1 MPTYT
6 GTSGADVFSAPD
18 NQDWI
23 ITGLGGAD
31 ILAGAGGNDSISGD
45 VGNDTLS
52 GGDGNDSF
60 LIGAGHGF
68 DSIDGGLG
76 YDVLKALTDNVTMGI
91 SSLSGIE
98 EITANGF
105 SGVTVSGD
113 ASDNVFDF
121 STVLLTGIGQILGGS
136 GNDTIIGNALA
147 ANVINGGS
155 GNDIMVGGAADDI
168 FYVSKNAGFD
178 SFDGGLGND
187 AIIAAEEGTK
197 ISFGAITNVETISGA
212 AFFSTQIIGTSADD
226 LMDFSAITLQNIAD
240 IDGGDGNDTMKGN
253 AGDNILSGGDGD
265 DIIDGGA
272 GNDTLAGGKGHD
284 VLNGGAGDDSFMI
297 SGGADI
303 YKGGSGYDALY
314 ATQNG
319 ATLQLDKGLLSGIEE
334 ISANGFFGVTISAA
348 NAAGST
354 IDLRRIFVA
363 DDDFASING
372 GNGADTIF
380 GSKTYDYIFAGLGD
394 DIVNGFLGD
403 DELHGGGGLDNLM
416 GGNGYDVLFGDA
428 GNDILNGGAQDDIL
442 WGGAGDDMFI
452 AGANSGYD
460 EYHGESGI
468 DTLVAEV
475 GQKIIRAT
483 KIDGI
488 ETVAWDGSRLATI
501 QGGFGGEIFDF
512 TSVNLVGI
520 SGIKGGDGN
529 DIIHGSSL
537 GDVLNGEV
545 GVDTLSGGLGDDIVT
560 GDADFD
566 FLTGGLGNDVFRD
579 TAVGL
584 NGDTITDFTAGDA
597 IQIINAKDFTKV
609 VLRYTD
615 DGSGLAGT
623 LHVDGVGG
631 LAGGGIDIHLIGA
644 YANTTFQVTSDGAN
658 GALIL
663 I

>member
-6 GTSGADVFSAPD
+6 GTSGADTFAAPD

-23 ITGLGGAD
+23 VAGLGGAD
-31 ILAGAGGNDSISGD
+31 VLSGAGGNDSISGD
-45 VGNDTLS
+45 AGNDTLS

-60 LIGAGHGF
+60 LIGTGHGF
-68 DSIDGGLG
+68 DSIDGGIG
-76 YDVLKALTDNVTMGI
+76 YDAIKALTDNVTIGI
-91 SSLSGIE
+91 KMLSGIE
-98 EITANGF
+98 EISANGYV
-105 SGVTVSGD
+105 GVTISGD
-113 ASDNVFDF
+113 SSDNVFDF
-121 STVLLTGIGQILGGS
+121 TNVVLTGIGQILGGG
-136 GNDTIIGNALA
+136 GNDTIIGNALV
-147 ANVINGGS
+147 ANVINGGT

-187 AIIAAEEGTK
+187 MIVAAEEGAR

-226 LMDFSAITLQNIAD
+226 LMDFSTITLQNIAD

-253 AGDNILSGGDGD
+253 AGDNVLSGGDGD

-272 GNDTLAGGKGHD
+272 GNDTLAGGKGSD

-297 SGGADI
+297 SGGPDV
-303 YKGGSGYDALY
+303 YKGGSGYDVLY
-314 ATQNG
+314 AAQNG
-319 ATLQLDKGLLSGIEE
+319 ATLQVDKGLLNGIEE
-334 ISANGFFGVTISAA
+334 ISANGFVAMTISAA

-354 IDLRRIFVA
+354 IDLRRIFIA
-363 DDDFASING
+363 DDDIAAIKG

-380 GSKTYDYIFAGLGD
+380 GSLTYDYIFAGLGD
-394 DIVNGFLGD
+394 DTVNGFLGD
-403 DELHGGGGLDNLM
+403 DEIHGGGGHDTIM
-416 GGNGYDVLFGDA
+416 GGNGYDVIFGDA

-442 WGGAGDDMFI
+442 WGGSGDDMFI
-452 AGANSGYD
+452 AGANSGFD
-460 EYHGESGI
+460 EYHGENGI
-468 DTLVAEV
+468 DTLVAEA
-475 GQKIIRAT
+475 GQKLIRAT

-488 ETVAWDGSRLATI
+488 ETISWDGSRLVTI
-501 QGGFGGEIFDF
+501 QGGFGDEFFDF
-512 TSVNLVGI
+512 ATVTLVGV
-520 SGIKGGDGN
+520 SAIKGGFGN

-537 GDVLNGEV
+537 GDVINGEV
-545 GVDTLSGGLGDDIVT
+545 GVDTLSGGLGDDTIT

-566 FLTGGLGNDVFRD
+566 FLTGGLGNDIFRD
-579 TAVGL
+579 TAVSL

-597 IQIINAKDFTKV
+597 IQIINAKDFSKV
-609 VLRYTD
+609 VLSYTD

-644 YANTTFQVTSDGAN
+644 YANATFQVTSDGAN

>member
-6 GTSGADVFSAPD
+6 GTSGADIFSAPD

-23 ITGLGGAD
+23 ITGLGGSD
-31 ILAGAGGNDSISGD
+31 TLAGAGGNDSISGD
-45 VGNDTLS
+45 MGNDTLS

-91 SSLSGIE
+91 STLSGIE
-98 EITANGF
+98 EISANGF
-105 SGVTVSGD
+105 SGVAISGD
-113 ASDNVFDF
+113 ATDNVFDF
-121 STVLLTGIGQILGGS
+121 SSVLLTGIGQILGGG

-155 GNDIMVGGAADDI
+155 GNDNMVGGAADDI

-212 AFFSTQIIGTSADD
+212 TFFSTQIIGTSADD
-226 LMDFSAITLQNIAD
+226 LMDFSAITLHNIAD
-240 IDGGDGNDTMKGN
+240 VDGGNGNDTMIGN

-265 DIIDGGA
+265 DVIDGGA

-284 VLNGGAGDDSFMI
+284 TLNGGAGNDSFMI
-297 SGGADI
+297 SGGADL

-314 ATQNG
+314 ASQNG
-319 ATLQLDKGLLSGIEE
+319 ANLQIDQGLLNGIEE
-334 ISANGFFGVTISAA
+334 ISANGFLGMTISAA
-348 NAAGST
+348 NAAGSR
-354 IDLRRIFVA
+354 IDLRRIYIA
-363 DDDFASING
+363 DDDIASING

-380 GSKTYDYIFAGLGD
+380 GSKTYDYIFGGLGND
-394 DIVNGFLGD
+394 TINGFLGD
-403 DELHGGGGLDNLM
+403 DEIHGGGGLDDLM
-416 GGNGYDVLFGDA
+416 GGNGYDVLYGDA
-428 GNDILNGGAQDDIL
+428 GNDVLNGGAQDDIL
-442 WGGAGDDMFI
+442 WGGAGDDILI
-452 AGANSGYD
+452 ASMGPGYD
-460 EYHGESGI
+460 EYHGDNGI

-475 GQKIIRAT
+475 GQKNINFS

-488 ETVAWDGSRLATI
+488 ETISWDGTRLATI
-501 QGGFGGEIFDF
+501 QGGFGNEVLDL

-520 SGIKGGDGN
+520 AAIKGGVGN
-529 DIIHGSSL
+529 DTITGSAL
-537 GDVLNGEV
+537 GDVINGEV
-545 GVDTLSGGLGDDIVT
+545 GTDTLSGGMGDDVLT

-609 VLRYTD
+609 VLSYTD

-631 LAGGGIDIHLIGA
+631 LAGGGIDIHMIGA
-644 YANTTFQVTSDGAN
+644 YSNATFQVTSDGAN

>member
-6 GTSGADVFSAPD
+6 GTSGADTFAATD

-23 ITGLGGAD
+23 IAGLGGAD
-31 ILAGAGGNDSISGD
+31 VLSGSGGNDSLSGD
-45 VGNDTLS
+45 AGNDMLS
-52 GGDGNDSF
+52 GGDGDDSF

-68 DSIDGGLG
+68 DSIDGGIG
-76 YDVLKALTDNVTMGI
+76 YDAIKALTDNVTIGVKT
-91 SSLSGIE
+91 LSDIE
-98 EITANGF
+98 EISANGYA
-105 SGVTVSGD
+105 GVTVSGD
-113 ASDNVFDF
+113 SSDNVFDF
-121 STVLLTGIGQILGGS
+121 SNVLLTGIGQILGGG

-147 ANVINGGS
+147 ANVIDGGT

-178 SFDGGLGND
+178 SFDGSLGND
-187 AIIAAEEGTK
+187 MIVAAEEGAK
-197 ISFGAITNVETISGA
+197 ISFGAITHVETISGA
-212 AFFSTQIIGTSADD
+212 AFFSTQIIGTTADD
-226 LMDFSAITLQNIAD
+226 LMDFSTITLQNIANVD
-240 IDGGDGNDTMKGN
+240 AGDGNDTMIGT
-253 AGDNILSGGDGD
+253 ATDNTLSGGDGD

-272 GNDTLAGGKGHD
+272 GNDTLSGGKGHD
-284 VLNGGAGDDSFMI
+284 VLNGGSGDDSFTI
-297 SGGADI
+297 SGGADV

-314 ATQNG
+314 AAQNG
-319 ATLQLDKGLLSGIEE
+319 ANLQLDTGVLNGIEE
-334 ISANGFFGVTISAA
+334 ISANGFVGMTISAA

-354 IDLRRIFVA
+354 IDLRRIFIT
-363 DDDFASING
+363 DDDIASING

-394 DIVNGFLGD
+394 DTVNGFLGD
-403 DELHGGGGLDNLM
+403 DEIHGGGGHDTIM
-416 GGNGYDVLFGDA
+416 GGNGYDVIFGDA
-428 GNDILNGGAQDDIL
+428 GNDILNGGAQDDII
-442 WGGAGDDMFI
+442 WGGSGDDMFI

-460 EYHGESGI
+460 EYHGENGI
-468 DTLVAEV
+468 DTLVAEA

-488 ETVAWDGSRLATI
+488 ETISWDGSKLVTI
-501 QGGFGGEIFDF
+501 QGGFGDEIFDF
-512 TSVNLVGI
+512 NTVSLVGV
-520 SGIKGGDGN
+520 SGIKGGTGN

-537 GDVLNGEV
+537 GDVINGEV
-545 GVDTLSGGLGDDIVT
+545 GVDTLSGGLGDDIIT
-560 GDADFD
+560 GDVDFD
-566 FLTGGLGNDVFRD
+566 FLTGGLGNDIFRD
-579 TAVGL
+579 TAASL
-584 NGDTITDFTAGDA
+584 SGDMITDFTAGDA

-609 VLRYTD
+609 VLSYTD

-644 YANTTFQVTSDGAN
+644 YSNTTFQVTSDGAN